1 MLTLKIK
8 KGPFTSNI
16 KWFCPRPKIMEAFG
30 FYEYRYSFFQ
40 KLVLGFHYESFY
52 TIDIDL
58 NIEEKELLANCKK
71 NTRYEINRAR
81 REGVKFQIGND
92 IDEFVK
98 FYNEF
103 AIAKNMAQISNSDL
117 NLFSSKLYITQA
129 IYQEEILV
137 MHTYLFD
144 DEIKRVCLLNSASL
158 FRNCNDPKKHQMIG
172 RANRFL
178 HFEDMLYFKKRGVKV
193 YDFGGYAVDDINEER
208 EKINKFKKGFGG
220 EVVKLPNYYSYP
232 LYLYLCCKKLFNKS

>member
-1 MLTLKIK
+1 MLILKIK

-16 KWFCPRPKIMEAFG
+16 KWFCPRPRIREAFG
-30 FYEYRYSFFQ
+30 FFEYRQSLYQ
-40 KLVLGFHYESFY
+40 KPVLGFHYDSFY
-52 TIDIDL
+52 TIQIDL
-58 NIEEKELLANCKK
+58 TSDEKTLLANCRK

-92 IDEFVK
+92 IDEFIK

-103 AIAKNMAQISNSDL
+103 ALSKNMAQISNSDL
-117 NLFSSKLYITQA
+117 KLFTPKLYITKA
-129 IYQEEILV
+129 LYQEQILV

-144 DEIKRVCLLNSASL
+144 DDIKRVRLLHSASL
-158 FRNCNDPKKHQMIG
+158 FRNCDDSIKHQIIG

-178 HFEDMLYFKKRGVKV
+178 HFEDMLYFKKIGVKV

-208 EKINKFKKGFGG
+208 EKINQFKKGFGG
-220 EVVKLPNYYSYP
+220 KIVKEPNYYSYP
-232 LYLYLCCKKLFNKS
+232 LYLYLCMF

>member
-16 KWFCPRPKIMEAFG
+16 KWFCPRPKLSEAFG
-30 FYEYRYSFFQ
+30 FFEYRQSLYQ
-40 KLVLGFHYESFY
+40 KSVLGFHYDSFY
-52 TIDIDL
+52 TIQIDL
-58 NIEEKELLANCKK
+58 SIEEKNLLANCKK

-92 IDEFVK
+92 IDEFVI

-103 AIAKNMAQISNSDL
+103 ALSKNMAQISNSDL
-117 NLFSSKLYITQA
+117 KLFSSKLYITQA
-129 IYQEEILV
+129 LYQEEILV

-144 DEIKRVCLLNSASL
+144 DQIKRVCLLHTASL
-158 FRNCNDPKKHQMIG
+158 FRNCNDSAKHQMIG

-178 HFEDMLYFKKRGVKV
+178 HFEDMLYFKNIGVKL

-220 EVVKLPNYYSYP
+220 TMIKEPYYYSYP
-232 LYLYLCCKKLFNKS
+232 LHLYLCFKKLFTK